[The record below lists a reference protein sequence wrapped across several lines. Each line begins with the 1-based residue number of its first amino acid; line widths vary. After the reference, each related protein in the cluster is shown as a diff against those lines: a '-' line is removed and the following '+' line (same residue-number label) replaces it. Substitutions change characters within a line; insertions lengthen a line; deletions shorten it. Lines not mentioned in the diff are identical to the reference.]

1 MVMNELLKNIA
12 LQVGGS
18 HYPDVSKP
26 YFEKTVELVIAECV
40 SVLEARAENWLTDPA
55 ALEARRCATAIKQHF
70 GMEQ

>member
-26 YFEKTVELVIAECV
+26 YFEQTVQIVLEECI
-40 SVLEARAENWLTDPA
+40 SVLEHRAENWRTDSA
-55 ALEARRCATAIKQHF
+55 ALEARRCITAIQEHF
-70 GMEQ
+70 GVK